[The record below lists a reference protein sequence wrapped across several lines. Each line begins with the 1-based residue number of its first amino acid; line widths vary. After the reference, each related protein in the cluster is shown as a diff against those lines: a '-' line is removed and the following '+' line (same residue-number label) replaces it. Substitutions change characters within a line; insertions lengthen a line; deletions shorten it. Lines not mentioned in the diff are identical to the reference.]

1 MEGETRKIKVSLTE
15 DQPVGES
22 VRGSI
27 QNYIAGLAVPQKVE
41 LAAKGNKEVRQ
52 ILSRDPNRM
61 VARAVI
67 NSPRI
72 SLNDVMSYAASPL
85 TNEEV
90 LREIGENKEWMSNP
104 YLLKAIVANPR
115 TPVPVAMRHLVRL
128 PLVEL
133 NLLSK
138 NRNIHAVIRREARRL
153 AVRGR

>member
-15 DQPVGES
+15 DRPIGES
-22 VRGSI
+22 VRGSL

-41 LAAKGNKEVRQ
+41 LAAKGNREVRQ

-72 SLNDVMSYAASPL
+72 SLNDVVSYAASPL

-104 YLLKAIVANPR
+104 YLLKALVANPR
-115 TPVPVAMRHLVRL
+115 TPVPVAMRHLVHL